1 MSDPKTHLAT
11 AEAEAIAAR
20 QRLSATVADLQAR
33 LDPAVLA
40 EDARQV
46 GLTAVAAGIDGA
58 KSNPGMVVTAVAAT
72 GLLLVR
78 HRIAD
83 VFRRRHARK
92 PVPAA
97 PRSTD

>member
-1 MSDPKTHLAT
+1 MSGPKLHLAA

-20 QRLSATVADLQAR
+20 QRLSTTVADLQAR
-33 LDPAVLA
+33 LDPSLLA
-40 EDARQV
+40 EEARQA
-46 GLTAVAAGIDGA
+46 GMTAVAAGIDGA
-58 KSNPGMVVTAVAAT
+58 KSNPGMVATAVAAT

-78 HRIAD
+78 HRIAAA
-83 VFRRRHARK
+83 FRRRHARK